1 MFSAQFSE
9 INQAIFSVQ
18 NLQNIVMRTI
28 LLLRH
33 AQAVLP
39 DSSGKDFDRQLSS
52 AGKTDALQQAERL
65 IKSGI
70 MPDFILCSPA
80 LRTLQTAEIFSAA
93 ITSAFPEISI
103 TPQCASSLYRANAS
117 GYLYEIREQA
127 PQDAQCVLLVGHNPS
142 IEDCALLFA
151 QPDSPLAQRI
161 GYGFPTAG
169 VAQIETNAEYADITP
184 ENARLTALFLPQE
197 D

>member
-1 MFSAQFSE
+1 M
-9 INQAIFSVQ
+9 
-18 NLQNIVMRTI
+18 LMRTI

-52 AGKTDALQQAERL
+52 AGRADAAQQAERL

-70 MPDFILCSPA
+70 VPDLILCSPA
-80 LRTLQTAEIFSAA
+80 LRTLQTSEIFSTA
-93 ITSAFPEISI
+93 ITRAFPEISI
-103 TPQCASSLYRANAS
+103 APQCVPSLYRANAP
-117 GYLYEIREQA
+117 GYIHEIRKQA
-127 PQDAQCVLLVGHNPS
+127 PHSAQCVLLVGHNPS
-142 IEDCALLFA
+142 IEDCALLFTP
-151 QPDSPLAQRI
+151 QDSPLAQRV

-169 VAQIETNAEYADITP
+169 IAQIETSANLAELSP
-184 ENARLTALFLPQE
+184 ENARLTNLYLPQE